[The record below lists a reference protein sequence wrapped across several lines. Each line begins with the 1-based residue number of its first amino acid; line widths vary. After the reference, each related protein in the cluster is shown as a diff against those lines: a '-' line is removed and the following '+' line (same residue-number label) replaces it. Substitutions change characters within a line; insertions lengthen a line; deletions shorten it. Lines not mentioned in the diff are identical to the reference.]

1 MDALRKKALHFE
13 YFTVGYNIAEGAASI
28 IAGYLAGSIAL
39 AGFGFDSAVESIS
52 GAVLIWRLR
61 KNSSAQE
68 ARIEKKAVRLV
79 AMSFFVLGAY
89 IIWESVEKLR
99 FGKRPQPTLPGIVIA
114 ALSLMIMPMLA
125 RAKYRVA
132 LRMKSISLAA
142 DSAQSFICA
151 LLSIT
156 LLLGL
161 GLNYL
166 FGAWWA
172 DPVSALFIVVLIVW
186 EGIEALRE
194 SYKDEVERG

>member
-1 MDALRKKALHFE
+1 MDALRKKALNLE
-13 YFTVGYNIAEGAASI
+13 YLTVGYNIAEGAASI
-28 IAGYLAGSIAL
+28 IAGYLAGSVAL
-39 AGFGFDSAVESIS
+39 VGFGFDSAIESIS
-52 GAVLIWRLR
+52 GAILVWRLR
-61 KNSSAQE
+61 KTLSPE
-68 ARIEKKAVRLV
+68 EEERMEKKAVRLV

-89 IIWESVEKLR
+89 IVWESIEKLR
-99 FGKRPQPTLPGIVIA
+99 FGKRPEPTLPGIVIA

-142 DSAQSFICA
+142 DSTQSFICA

-172 DPVSALFIVVLIVW
+172 DPVSAFFIVVFIAW
-186 EGIEALRE
+186 EGVEALRE
-194 SYKDEVERG
+194 GF